1 MKNTALDIDIKDSI
15 SVLSDH
21 ISTLINKTEKIAI
34 SDVNN
39 LLKAFLY
46 IKDLRKTLEANFDV
60 LNTYYQKLNTETVPQ
75 AIEAIGFESVTMGNK
90 VFTVGAQL
98 HASIP
103 EHKRQEGLEWL
114 RNHDLG
120 DIIKEGVNPKTLSSA
135 ISLYIEEKG
144 LTPPPEAMSVHMQKV
159 TSVRTKS

>member
-1 MKNTALDIDIKDSI
+1 MKNTDTDIQTKHAVSDLAKSI
-15 SVLSDH
+15 SKIIVE
-21 ISTLINKTEKIAI
+21 TENIAI
-34 SDVNN
+34 GDVNK

-46 IKDLRKTLEANFDV
+46 IKELRKELEANFDV
-60 LNTYYQKLNTETVPQ
+60 LNTYYSKLNTETVPQ

-103 EHKRQEGLEWL
+103 EHKREQGLSWL
-114 RNHDLG
+114 REHDLG
-120 DIIKEGVNPKTLSSA
+120 SIIKEGVNPKTLSSA

-144 LTPPPEAMSVHMQKV
+144 LTPPEETMSVYMQKV

>member
-1 MKNTALDIDIKDSI
+1 MKNTDTDIQTKHAVSDLAKSI
-15 SVLSDH
+15 SKIIVE
-21 ISTLINKTEKIAI
+21 TETIAI
-34 SDVNN
+34 GDVNK

-46 IKDLRKTLEANFDV
+46 IKELRKELEANFDV
-60 LNTYYQKLNTETVPQ
+60 LNTYYSKLNTETVPQ

-98 HASIP
+98 H
-103 EHKRQEGLEWL
+103 GLSWL
-114 RNHDLG
+114 REHDLG
-120 DIIKEGVNPKTLSSA
+120 SIIKEGVNPKTLSSA

-144 LTPPPEAMSVHMQKV
+144 LTPPEETMSVYMQKV